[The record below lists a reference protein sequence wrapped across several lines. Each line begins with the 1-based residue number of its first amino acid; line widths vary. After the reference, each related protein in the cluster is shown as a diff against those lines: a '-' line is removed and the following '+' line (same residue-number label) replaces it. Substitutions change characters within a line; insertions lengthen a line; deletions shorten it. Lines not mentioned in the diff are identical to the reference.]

1 MSGNLKQ
8 KIRKVIDRIVSRVS
22 ILSGDVLVERGVDR
36 QLGFI
41 FYCFVLVCVLIAWS
55 LMVEQ
60 NLVKVQKNEKELQ
73 ELRISYQQRTL
84 DIVGMNNRTRIDK
97 MLKAEGSK
105 LHAPQQPPK
114 RIVLKDKEE

>member
-41 FYCFVLVCVLIAWS
+41 FYCFALVCVLIAWS

-60 NLVKVQKNEKELQ
+60 NLVRVQKNEKELQ

-105 LHAPQQPPK
+105 LHAPKMPPK

>member
-8 KIRKVIDRIVSRVS
+8 KIRKIVDRIVSRVS
-22 ILSGDVLVERGVDR
+22 FLSGDVLVERGVDR

-41 FYCFVLVCVLIAWS
+41 FYCFALVCIIIAWS

-60 NLVKVQKNEKELQ
+60 SLVRVQKNDKQLQ

-97 MLKAEGSK
+97 MLKDEKSK
-105 LHAPQQPPK
+105 LHAPEQPPK
-114 RIVLKDKEE
+114 RIVLKEE